1 MKDQHFRADS
11 SRSLRACRRGC
22 CHQMEMKNCCAF
34 HPDWVVSTAH
44 RRGWKTPQLCTFTPT
59 RITSSQLTDG
69 YVHART
75 GFSYLPR
82 TNLQSV
88 TGQLC
93 AKHYFLRRVENAQL
107 ESCSTADF
115 RPDSTGTTQH
125 ALANTKTTL
134 ALSFSFTKAQRA
146 KETECRQLC
155 IPLVLNKNCRGQ
167 KT

>member
-11 SRSLRACRRGC
+11 SRSLRGLQTWLLPSDGNEKLLCVPSRLGCVDCTPLRVENTTALHFHTYSNHILATYRRL
-22 CHQMEMKNCCAF
+22 CAL
-34 HPDWVVSTAH
+34 AH
-44 RRGWKTPQLCTFTPT
+44 
-59 RITSSQLTDG
+59 
-69 YVHART
+69 VRT

-93 AKHYFLRRVENAQL
+93 AKQYFLRRVENAQL

-134 ALSFSFTKAQRA
+134 ALSFLLQKLNVQR
-146 KETECRQLC
+146 KRNVGRC
-155 IPLVLNKNCRGQ
+155 VFSSS
-167 KT
+167 